1 MATTVKVRFRISL
14 PAQKEFKIVD
24 KKLWKESKNDFVSAL
39 NDEDGKELIVSDYL
53 EMYGLEPIDD
63 SYSEDDPNRE
73 LECIEKVIDETG
85 KSI

>member
-39 NDEDGKELIVSDYL
+39 NDEDGKELIVSDYI
-53 EMYGLEPIDD
+53 EMYGLEAIDD
-63 SYSEDDPNRE
+63 SYSMDDRE
-73 LECIEKVIDETG
+73 IECIEKIIDETG

>member
-1 MATTVKVRFRISL
+1 MAATVKVKFRISL

-24 KKLWKESKNDFVSAL
+24 KELWKNSKNDFVSAL

-63 SYSEDDPNRE
+63 SYSMDDRE
-73 LECIEKVIDETG
+73 IVCIEKIIDETG

>member
-73 LECIEKVIDETG
+73 FECIEKIIDETG

>member
-1 MATTVKVRFRISL
+1 MAATVKVRFRISL

>member
-24 KKLWKESKNDFVSAL
+24 KELWKNSKNDFVSAL
-39 NDEDGKELIVSDYL
+39 NDEDGKKLIVSDYI
-53 EMYGLEPIDD
+53 EMYGLEAIDEG
-63 SYSEDDPNRE
+63 YSMDDRE
-73 LECIEKVIDETG
+73 IVCIEKIIDETG